1 MNRNSSKAAALFGAI
16 ALSLLGGV
24 ASAQTQYPITPPADP
39 PVSATPIVL
48 NPATPVAPKV
58 EAATVVA
65 STSAPTTTAAPVVA
79 APVVAAPVVAAPA
92 AAPQV
97 LGETVTR
104 TPAFTGTNAARPLTA
119 AGLIF
124 VASGAV
130 LLVATR
136 RRRTTTSK

>member
-79 APVVAAPVVAAPA
+79 APVVAAPA